1 MNKALGSV
9 MLLLGLSG
17 ALMAQVGAVPEVN
30 ASNGASALAL
40 KVLKKSSHCWVVT
53 SVRPSR

>member
-40 KVLKKSSHCWVVT
+40 LAGVVLVYQTRRRK
-53 SVRPSR
+53 